1 MAARLEERTADKLVK
16 VLGLFAS
23 DSAGERDAAM
33 VRATVVL
40 QSAGLAWA
48 DLVRLAAKASASP
61 QLPPAPQ
68 EAPHIITARWALAF
82 RNQLSERERKFLNSV
97 LRLKAL
103 TSRQR
108 AWLEVI
114 AEELRQGGAS

>member
-61 QLPPAPQ
+61 QLPPAPP
-68 EAPHIITARWALAF
+68 EAPQIITARWALAF